1 MAKAKEQVVANLSVD
16 VLGLNGKK
24 VETLTLT
31 KDVFG
36 VEVNSQ
42 VMFDAIQVYQS
53 NKRQA
58 TAKVKRK
65 FEVAGSG
72 MKPWR
77 QKGTGR
83 ARAGSKRSVI
93 WVGGGKYKGPD
104 GKQNWKISQN
114 RSQYRLAIKSAL
126 TQKLSASQ
134 IVVVDQ
140 FTLSAPKTKLALE
153 ALAAVKANLNKTL
166 LVVDQWNET
175 LERATRN
182 IEGLTVVLSN
192 QVNVFDLVNN
202 PVVVFTK
209 PSVLALQEALVNG

>member
-1 MAKAKEQVVANLSVD
+1 MAKAKEKVVANLSVD
-16 VLGLNGKK
+16 VLALNGKK
-24 VETLTLT
+24 VETLTLS
-31 KDVFG
+31 KEVFG
-36 VEVNSQ
+36 VEMNAQ
-42 VMFDAIQVYQS
+42 VVFDAIQVYQS

-72 MKPWR
+72 IKPWR

-104 GKQNWKISQN
+104 GKQSWKIAQN
-114 RSQYRLAIKSAL
+114 RGQYRLAIKSAL

-134 IVVVDQ
+134 LVVIEK
-140 FTLSAPKTKLALE
+140 FTLAQGKTKVALE
-153 ALAAVKANLNKTL
+153 VLAAVKANLNKTL
-166 LVVDQWNET
+166 LVVDQWNDM
-175 LERATRN
+175 LEQATRN

-202 PVVVFTK
+202 PVVIFTK

>member
-1 MAKAKEQVVANLSVD
+1 MAKAKEKVVANLSVD
-16 VLGLNGKK
+16 VLALNGKK
-24 VETLTLT
+24 IETLTLA
-31 KDVFG
+31 KEVFG

-42 VMFDAIQVYQS
+42 VVFDAIQVYQS

-104 GKQNWKISQN
+104 GKQNWKIAQN
-114 RSQYRLAIKSAL
+114 RGQYRLAIKSAL

-140 FTLSAPKTKLALE
+140 FTLTAPKTKLALE

-175 LERATRN
+175 LDFATRN
-182 IEGLTVVLSN
+182 IDGLTVVLSN